1 MNKEAQ
7 QQSFSDSLH
16 QLDQKFSDGGQA
28 GESGLKRGQALRDYV
43 LERERLR
50 RGVVGGTPEGDAVD
64 AETRAKTN
72 ECDFDDPALLTTEK
86 VLRRLTSGREADG
99 IVLLERA
106 ITDRQQAVTDEARR
120 RASMPRKSKTSSQ
133 LNKLIKDIVATYPTI
148 SEHELKRRL
157 RKEIGH
163 GVIQDINATEITFVE
178 DDSMP
183 VKTSALKD
191 RLSREKKKIR
201 KAR

>member
-1 MNKEAQ
+1 MSKEP
-7 QQSFSDSLH
+7 QQSFSDSLY
-16 QLDQKFSDGGQA
+16 QLEQKFNDGEKA
-28 GESGLKRGQALRDYV
+28 GESDVELGQALRNHV

-64 AETRAKTN
+64 AETRAKM
-72 ECDFDDPALLTTEK
+72 DDWDPDDPSLLLTEK
-86 VLRRLTSGREADG
+86 ALRRLATGREADG
-99 IVLLERA
+99 IALLKRA

-133 LNKLIKDIVATYPTI
+133 LNKLIKDIVATCPTI

-178 DDSMP
+178 DDGMP